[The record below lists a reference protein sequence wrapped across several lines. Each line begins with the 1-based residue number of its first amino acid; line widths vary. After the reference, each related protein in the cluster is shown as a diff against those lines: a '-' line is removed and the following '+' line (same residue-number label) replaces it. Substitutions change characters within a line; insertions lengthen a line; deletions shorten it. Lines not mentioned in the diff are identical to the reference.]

1 MNFLLNI
8 LRKVNNKT
16 FQIPL
21 FKIPIY
27 LKSRIQI
34 LTFIFFPIYLRF
46 FSLKTAKLPNGSEKF
61 KNIGKKLTEVK
72 IFRSVNFVFQNIT
85 IYIRSNRKIFLEKTN
100 SANGVIFLVN
110 PFINYSENKDHH
122 LNVNEKKIYITRKK
136 NIVYATADDLTL
148 NRFIEKKLNFVFF
161 YIRYKNDMLS
171 FMPKSLKIAY
181 DVCKHNKNCSVVELL
196 INTNCSTLYITSSIA
211 TVLAATLKAQKVIVY
226 DWNFYMRESVI
237 NLNFIKKIFLMYP
250 DNLKIKNNIFF
261 ELFLVHIYFVNR
273 LKEQSNV
280 FIKGHLS
287 DFVNDIKIIKRVKKI
302 FVN

>member
-1 MNFLLNI
+1 MNFLLKN
-8 LRKVNNKT
+8 LRNFNNKT
-16 FQIPL
+16 FQIPI

-34 LTFIFFPIYLRF
+34 ITFLFFPNYLRF
-46 FSLKTAKLPNGSEKF
+46 FSLKTAKLPNESEKF
-61 KNIGKKLTEVK
+61 KNIAKKLTEVK
-72 IFRSVNFVFQNIT
+72 IFRSANFIFKNIT
-85 IYIRSNRKIFLEKTN
+85 IYIRNNRKIFHEKIN

-110 PFINYSENKDHH
+110 PFINYSDNKDHH
-122 LNVNEKKIYITRKK
+122 LNANEKKLYINRKK
-136 NIVYATADDLTL
+136 NIFYATADNLIL

-161 YIRYKNDMLS
+161 YVRLKNDKLS
-171 FMPKSLKIAY
+171 FVPDYLKKAY

-196 INTNCSTLYITSSIA
+196 VNTNCSTLHFSSSIA
-211 TVLAATLKAQKVIVY
+211 TVLAATLKAEKVKVY

-237 NLNFIKKIFLMYP
+237 NLNFIQKLFLMYP
-250 DNLKIKNNIFF
+250 NNLKIKNNMFF
-261 ELFLVHIYFVNR
+261 ELFLTHVYFVYR
-273 LKEQSNV
+273 LKEQSHV